1 MNAIVPLELQRAR
14 KLLTAFCDNR
24 NPGRSRHQGQLECVL
39 EENDLL
45 IVQVLSDIRRPLVK
59 CQYSEPVWNLF
70 LSGGSQEWQVY
81 PHLPEAASVQ
91 EIIRELEQAPLH
103 VHW

>member
-14 KLLTAFCDNR
+14 KLLMAFCDDR
-24 NPGRSRHQGQLECVL
+24 NPGRSRAQGQLECVL
-39 EENDLL
+39 EGDNLL
-45 IVQVLSDIRRPLVK
+45 IVQVLSNIRRPLIK

-70 LSGGSQEWQVY
+70 LSAGSDKWQAY
-81 PHLPEAASVQ
+81 LHLPEAASVQ
-91 EIIRELEQAPLH
+91 DIIRELEQAPLH